1 MATKKEIRSL
11 QEELALTQNIVH
23 AIRMRTKTFLLH
35 LPKAQRDAIHVKDD
49 NFWRKLRGHFGND
62 ITLTRLQKVLTIIA
76 GK

>member
-1 MATKKEIRSL
+1 MATKKEIRDL
-11 QEELALTQNIVH
+11 QEELSRIQSGVH

-35 LPKAQRDAIHVKDD
+35 LPKAQRDAIHAKDN
-49 NFWRKLRGHFGND
+49 NFWRKLRRHFGND